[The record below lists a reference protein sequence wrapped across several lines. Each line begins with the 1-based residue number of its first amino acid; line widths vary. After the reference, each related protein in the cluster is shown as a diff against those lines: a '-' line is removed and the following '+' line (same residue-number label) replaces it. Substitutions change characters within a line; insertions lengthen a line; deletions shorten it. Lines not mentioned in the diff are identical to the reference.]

1 MQLLDINTEDDS
13 KFCTFCST
21 QKVTDELNGI
31 SKRQGKTVT
40 VERLYIGD
48 LTTLRC
54 SQPWPPCPS
63 VSRWPQWPS
72 SRTLCSRK
80 TCASSCPS
88 PRSRT
93 SWTST
98 CSVPTRTAKSGKKII
113 VFFLRQN
120 GNSHSTFVQCLIKLS
135 FSTPD
140 ISASTYLYVYSMYKL
155 RMSPIYSWVV
165 SHLFSVPTEN
175 VM

>member
-1 MQLLDINTEDDS
+1 MQLLDINMEDDS

-31 SKRQGKTVT
+31 SKGQGKTVT
-40 VERLYIGD
+40 VERLYIGY

-113 VFFLRQN
+113 VFLTTERQ
-120 GNSHSTFVQCLIKLS
+120 LS
-135 FSTPD
+135 FD
-140 ISASTYLYVYSMYKL
+140 ICAVPNQTFIFDTRDLSFNLLV
-155 RMSPIYSWVV
+155 R
-165 SHLFSVPTEN
+165 LFN
-175 VM
+175 VQIKNVAYI

>member
-54 SQPWPPCPS
+54 SQP
-63 VSRWPQWPS
+63 
-72 SRTLCSRK
+72 
-80 TCASSCPS
+80 
-88 PRSRT
+88 
-93 SWTST
+93 
-98 CSVPTRTAKSGKKII
+98 
-113 VFFLRQN
+113 
-120 GNSHSTFVQCLIKLS
+120 
-135 FSTPD
+135 
-140 ISASTYLYVYSMYKL
+140 
-155 RMSPIYSWVV
+155 
-165 SHLFSVPTEN
+165 
-175 VM
+175 